1 MFKLIKQLT
10 KSKHSNFNFT
20 RTSSIDHHQ
29 IKEVEDNLFSNKRQD
44 APFKKTNFK
53 QIKKTT
59 DDGLQKYKKLNLNDP
74 LLSSLLLSVKSR
86 KRRSQKHEILVE
98 GRRLIIDAVEAGLKL
113 ETLLFSDREEF
124 NSIENRLV
132 GESDIY
138 KVPYSDLKMWS
149 GLTTCPGL
157 MGIFSRDLTRLNINE
172 KDSIPLTVICDNIRE
187 PNNLGSII
195 RSCAGASCS
204 QVIITKGCCDP
215 WDTKSLRGG
224 CGGQFRVPIIGP
236 IQWSAIRDLL
246 PENYRIFTAENNV
259 EKSGNILPYYQ
270 QNFKNLEHTVL
281 IVGGET
287 GFSADASE

>member
-10 KSKHSNFNFT
+10 KAKHNNFNFT
-20 RTSSIDHHQ
+20 RTSSINQ
-29 IKEVEDNLFSNKRQD
+29 IKEVEDNLFSNTSSD

-53 QIKKTT
+53 KIQKTS
-59 DDGLQKYKKLNLNDP
+59 DDSSMKYKKLNLNDP

-86 KRRSQKHEILVE
+86 KRRNQKHEILVE
-98 GRRLIIDAVEAGLKL
+98 GRRLIIDAIEAGLKL
-113 ETLLFSDREEF
+113 ETLLFSDREEY

-157 MGIFSRDLTRLNINE
+157 MGIFSRDLNLLNISE
-172 KDSIPLTVICDNIRE
+172 KDSLPLTVICDNIRE

-204 QVIITKGCCDP
+204 KVIITKGCADP

-236 IQWSAIRDLL
+236 VQWSSIRDFL
-246 PENYRIFTAENNV
+246 PESYRIFTAENNV
-259 EKSGNILPYYQ
+259 EKSGHILPYFQ
-270 QNFKNLEHTVL
+270 QNFKNLDHTVL
-281 IVGGET
+281 IIGGET
-287 GFSADASE
+287 GFSADAYE

>member
-10 KSKHSNFNFT
+10 KTKPNNFNFT
-20 RTSSIDHHQ
+20 RASSINQ
-29 IKEVEDNLFSNKRQD
+29 IKEVEDNLFSNKSND
-44 APFKKTNFK
+44 APFKKTNLK

-59 DDGLQKYKKLNLNDP
+59 DDGLLKYKKLNLNDP

-98 GRRLIIDAVEAGLKL
+98 GRRLIIDAIEAGLKL

-124 NSIENRLV
+124 SAIENKLV

-157 MGIFSRDLTRLNINE
+157 MGIFSRDLTRLKINE
-172 KDSIPLTVICDNIRE
+172 NSIPLTVICDNIRE

-195 RSCAGASCS
+195 RSCAGASCAK
-204 QVIITKGCCDP
+204 VIITKGCCDP

-236 IQWSAIRDLL
+236 VQWSSIRDLL

-287 GFSADASE
+287 GFSSDALE